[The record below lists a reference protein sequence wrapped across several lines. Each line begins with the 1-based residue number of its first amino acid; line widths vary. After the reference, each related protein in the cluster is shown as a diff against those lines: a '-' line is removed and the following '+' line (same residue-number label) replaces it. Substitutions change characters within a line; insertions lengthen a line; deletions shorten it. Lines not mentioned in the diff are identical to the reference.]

1 MIAASVQPTPNSA
14 ADDSRISM
22 RGCWRRAASSDPEI
36 VPIAMMDIS
45 RP

>member
-1 MIAASVQPTPNSA
+1 MIAASAQPTPNSVA
-14 ADDSRISM
+14 GVSRISM

-36 VPIAMMDIS
+36 VPTAMMDIN